1 MQAAEGIETDLATTR
16 FPTFL
21 VIGAMRAGTTTL
33 YYELAQ
39 HPEVHMAPVK
49 EPNYFAIDN
58 GTTDLPLTAEATVTM
73 VSTSVADLEGYRQL
87 FRGSATAKAIGEVS
101 PSYLY
106 SRSAATRISAALPEV
121 QILALLRDPV
131 DRAYSAYI
139 RRAGAVSDPQ
149 AFLEVI
155 ESEQQALELGKP
167 LPLYPLVLGGLYAHH
182 LARYTKAF
190 APSRLWMRLYE
201 DFWASPDRSFAQL
214 HQFIGVSPR
223 PPAGE
228 VRLNRSG
235 VPRFPAL
242 DRLIRSG
249 SRVKGYAKRNL
260 PPGVVRSL
268 VDAKQKAEDW
278 SMQPPERLPTEI
290 RERLIDRYFESDIRR
305 LELILGRSLDAWRRV

>member
-1 MQAAEGIETDLATTR
+1 MQGAEGIETDLATTR
-16 FPTFL
+16 LPTFL

-39 HPEVHMAPVK
+39 HPDVHMAPVK
-49 EPNYFAIDN
+49 EPNYFAMDN
-58 GTTDLPLTAEATVTM
+58 GTPDLPLTAEAIGTMISASVT
-73 VSTSVADLEGYRQL
+73 DLEGYRQL
-87 FRGSATAKAIGEVS
+87 FRGSAAAKAIGDVS

-106 SRSAATRISAALPEV
+106 SPSAAARISAALPEV
-121 QILALLRDPV
+121 QIVALLRDPV

-149 AFLEVI
+149 AFLEAV
-155 ESEQQALELGKP
+155 ESEHRAVEQGQP

-182 LARYTKAF
+182 LTRYTKAF
-190 APSRLWMRLYE
+190 APSRMWIRLYE
-201 DFWASPDRSFAQL
+201 EFWSAPVQSFAHL

-223 PPAGE
+223 TPASE

-249 SRVKGYAKRNL
+249 SGVKGFAKRNL
-260 PPGVVRSL
+260 PPRVVRGL
-268 VDAKQKAEDW
+268 VNAKQKAEDW
-278 SMQPPERLPTEI
+278 SMQPPEVLPAEI
-290 RERLIDRYFESDIRR
+290 RERLVDQYFESDIHK
-305 LELILGRSLDAWRRV
+305 LESLLGRSLDAWRPR